1 MIKVS
6 AANVIVSK
14 GYNDT
19 DAVKFSKNG
28 DCAMFRISE
37 KKYDSREED
46 NTRWIN
52 VNVKALGSMAER
64 VKKMKLGAG
73 SNLVISGDMD
83 IETWEDENSNKKS
96 MPVIILTHIEYQFG
110 GSSNS
115 SKSKNDDEDEEEEEK
130 PKAKAKGSTSGKK
143 KPEESDNF
151 EGYSGYGN
159 FYD

>member
-19 DAVKFSKNG
+19 DAVKFNKSG

-52 VNVKALGSMAER
+52 VNVKALGGMAER

-73 SNLVISGDMD
+73 SNVVISGDLD

-96 MPVIILTHIEYQFG
+96 MAVILLTHIEYQFG
-110 GSSNS
+110 GSNNS
-115 SKSKNDDEDEEEEEK
+115 SKSKNDDEDEEEEEQPK
-130 PKAKAKGSTSGKK
+130 PKAKGKSSGKK
-143 KPEESDNF
+143 NPEDSDNF
-151 EGYSGYGN
+151 EGYQGFGD
-159 FYD
+159 FYN

>member
-73 SNLVISGDMD
+73 SNLVISGDLD

-110 GSSNS
+110 GNSNS

>member
-73 SNLVISGDMD
+73 SNLVISGDLD

>member
-19 DAVKFSKNG
+19 DAVKFNKSG

-52 VNVKALGSMAER
+52 VNVKALGGMAER

-73 SNLVISGDMD
+73 SNVVISGDLD

-96 MPVIILTHIEYQFG
+96 MAVIKPYSFVHFYAFFFG
-110 GSSNS
+110 FC
-115 SKSKNDDEDEEEEEK
+115 EK
-130 PKAKAKGSTSGKK
+130 WGI
-143 KPEESDNF
+143 F
-151 EGYSGYGN
+151 I
-159 FYD
+159 F

>member
-1 MIKVS
+1 MIKVFL
-6 AANVIVSK
+6 ANVIVSK

-37 KKYDSREED
+37 KKYDSRAEE

-52 VNVKALGSMAER
+52 VNVKALGSLAER

-73 SNLVISGDMD
+73 SNVIISGDFD
-83 IETWEDENSNKKS
+83 IETWEDDEGNKKS
-96 MPVIILTHIEYQFG
+96 APVIVANHIEYQFG
-110 GSSNS
+110 GSGSS
-115 SKSKNDDEDEEEEEK
+115 SKSKDDDEDEEEDK
-130 PKAKAKGSTSGKK
+130 TKAQAKGKSTGKK

-151 EGYSGYGN
+151 DGYSPFGG

>member
-52 VNVKALGSMAER
+52 VNVKALGGMAER

-73 SNLVISGDMD
+73 SNVVISGDLD

-96 MPVIILTHIEYQFG
+96 MAVILLTHIEYQFG

>member
-19 DAVKFSKNG
+19 DAVKFNKSG

-52 VNVKALGSMAER
+52 VNVKALGGMAER

-73 SNLVISGDMD
+73 SNVVISGDLD

-96 MPVIILTHIEYQFG
+96 MAVILLTHIEYQFG